1 MLRDNSL
8 HSETMHRMLD
18 KELDVLNVR
27 TLDKKRRAPILTCRT
42 FTHVNVILCTTALYQ
57 LQTSFANLRASVCR
71 SCIGPTDI
79 ASRVERQDGFLGISS
94 IPLGQICV
102 LGLPKQLALHSAL
115 SFTHSHPCN
124 QTNLNQPYLEMQPAR
139 HRFPLVHDPAY
150 RLCSSS
156 ILSSCRSCI
165 MAGIETRYS
174 KMVRRP
180 STTSTF
186 TDQRAGST
194 DGGRDDRAQSINAA
208 TDVIIP
214 STLLNA
220 LGSGPYE
227 SHTNQFQS
235 DEHQNTSNGFDVREV
250 AQRLHEETNHILAR
264 SASVSVAGL
273 TRPSP
278 ARSELDFRKTSLE
291 PNFGSALR
299 HRGLSPRTD
308 QGRHA
313 LSTVTEGRATAN
325 DNPATTSDYFA
336 STHLIRWKCHKEGSN
351 YSHDIDEIRVSTQR
365 PRRSTVDGSRKESIV
380 QRSASVVLDT
390 VENVKQA
397 IRRSSIHDVYEK
409 AKKRGLELQR
419 SKWAMRLFE
428 YTFYLILVAFVYF
441 VLIGLPL
448 WKGAVY
454 WLYWVFKRKFAS
466 QLTDTCRAVTIGIAF
481 IYAYTPLFVFF
492 EKDPPMPADL
502 DNIDPTRTPGVH
514 NTALM
519 IPCYKSAKIIGPTLD
534 AALKIFPPSHIFVI
548 ANGNSPTPLDDTEV
562 VCRPYGVNHVWS
574 PVGSKIVAQFVG
586 CYAARGFKNVL
597 LIDDDCALPP
607 NFPIVSDRMT
617 PMIKCIGYTIKSV
630 GPESS
635 RGTLCQQAQDLE
647 YKISGIQR
655 ALAGYIGS
663 ATFPH
668 GAISLWDR
676 QFLIETFYK
685 HPGFSVSEDWFFGHV
700 ARQLGSRITMCTRR
714 VWRNDDI
721 QTTILSLELL
731 FRQWPIL
738 QHGLYHR
745 FLETRL
751 LGVRSETVRLPGSLR
766 DLVVPFVA
774 IRPSDFDHRTP
785 CLLRIFV
792 CRHIRAVLP
801 QRRDFQRVASEA
813 EEGKIVLTLVNVG
826 SCYWSLYKYA
836 QYFARR
842 HPKIVEDE
850 KAVDVVLRM
859 EEQHDTLADQG
870 RRMTITAVGAQTQG
884 SVVEQTPSGPTERKM
899 TVTALGPKLDIQP
912 MSPVAE
918 QPEVFTPAIR
928 LQGERVSFTSLRSN
942 SSSVRIERLPSQ
954 TSEGISPSQYPGA
967 SLVHTTTPEKAD
979 TKSLDHH
986 SSRGRR
992 SGSIRSDSLRRSTS
1006 LPRSQ
1011 TSADFASPGFEELMD
1026 RLAVIESRLNP
1037 HTVSAVEVSIA
1048 EETRPISAPEIRFPI
1063 YALPIDEGEEDEEE
1077 EEGYEL
1083 YDLEKLDSG
1092 KTEESKNN
1100 IWFVS

>member
-1 MLRDNSL
+1 
-8 HSETMHRMLD
+8 
-18 KELDVLNVR
+18 
-27 TLDKKRRAPILTCRT
+27 
-42 FTHVNVILCTTALYQ
+42 
-57 LQTSFANLRASVCR
+57 
-71 SCIGPTDI
+71 
-79 ASRVERQDGFLGISS
+79 
-94 IPLGQICV
+94 
-102 LGLPKQLALHSAL
+102 
-115 SFTHSHPCN
+115 
-124 QTNLNQPYLEMQPAR
+124 
-139 HRFPLVHDPAY
+139 
-150 RLCSSS
+150 
-156 ILSSCRSCI
+156 
-165 MAGIETRYS
+165 
-174 KMVRRP
+174 MVRRS
-180 STTSTF
+180 STTSIF
-186 TDQRAGST
+186 TDQRAGSVN
-194 DGGRDDRAQSINAA
+194 GSQNDRANSIHTA

-220 LGSGPYE
+220 LTSGPYD

-235 DEHQNTSNGFDVREV
+235 EERQDPSNGFDVREV
-250 AQRLHEETNHILAR
+250 AQTLHEETTRILAR
-264 SASVSVAGL
+264 SASISIAEL
-273 TRPSP
+273 ARTSASRP
-278 ARSELDFRKTSLE
+278 EHDFRKTSLE
-291 PNFGSALR
+291 PNFGSRLR
-299 HRGLSPRTD
+299 GQGLSPRRTD
-308 QGRHA
+308 QTRPG
-313 LSTVTEGRATAN
+313 LSTVTEGRVTA
-325 DNPATTSDYFA
+325 DHKPVTTNDYFGNYSIGAQGPQMHRRA
-336 STHLIRWKCHKEGSN
+336 SSDRSISRRARIDEPSPTHPSPTYQRNRN
-351 YSHDIDEIRVSTQR
+351 YSHDVEDIRISTQE
-365 PRRSTVDGSRKESIV
+365 PRRSVAGVSRKGSIV

-409 AKKRGLELQR
+409 AKKRGVELQR

-454 WLYWVFKRKFAS
+454 WLYWVFQHKFAVAGTWS
-466 QLTDTCRAVTIGIAF
+466 ITIGIAF
-481 IYAYTPLFVFF
+481 IYAYTPLLVFF
-492 EKDPPMPADL
+492 EKDPPMPADR
-502 DNIDPTRTPGVH
+502 DNIDPNRTPGVH

-519 IPCYKSAKIIGPTLD
+519 IPCYKSAKIIGSTLE

-548 ANGNSPTPLDDTEV
+548 ANGNSPTPLDNTEV

-655 ALAGYIGS
+655 ALAGYVGS

-676 QFLIETFYK
+676 EFLIETFYK

-700 ARQLGSRITMCTRR
+700 ARQLGSRITMCTSVFIETETPSAVFFSSGGARGGFGEM
-714 VWRNDDI
+714 
-721 QTTILSLELL
+721 TI
-731 FRQWPIL
+731 FKQRFYRWNFFFVN
-738 QHGLYHR
+738 GLYYNMAYILGSWKLG
-745 FLETRL
+745 FWEIGAKLFVFQEVYETL
-751 LGVRSETVRLPGSLR
+751 LYLLS
-766 DLVVPFVA
+766 PFVLP
-774 IRPSDFDHRTP
+774 ISIIVRPAFFGYLFAGTFGLYFLNVMIFNELHLRLKKERVGST
-785 CLLRIFV
+785 CLYLYYMPYKV
-792 CRHIRAVLP
+792 
-801 QRRDFQRVASEA
+801 
-813 EEGKIVLTLVNVG
+813 VLTLVNVG

-884 SVVEQTPSGPTERKM
+884 SVVEQTPSGPTERRM
-899 TVTALGPKLDIQP
+899 TVTALGPKLDVQP

-928 LQGERVSFTSLRSN
+928 LQGERVSFTSRRSN
-942 SSSVRIERLPSQ
+942 SSSVRIERLPTQ
-954 TSEGISPSQYPGA
+954 NSEGISPSQHPEA
-967 SLVHTTTPEKAD
+967 PLVHTTTAEKAD
-979 TKSLDHH
+979 PTNSLERH

-992 SGSIRSDSLRRSTS
+992 SNSIRSDSLRRSTS

-1037 HTVSAVEVSIA
+1037 RTVSAVEVSIA
-1048 EETRPISAPEIRFPI
+1048 EEAVPISAPEIRFPV
-1063 YALPIDEGEEDEEE
+1063 YALPIDEEEE
-1077 EEGYEL
+1077 EEEEEEDEGYEL

-1092 KTEESKNN
+1092 KTEESKSM
-1100 IWFVS
+1100 V